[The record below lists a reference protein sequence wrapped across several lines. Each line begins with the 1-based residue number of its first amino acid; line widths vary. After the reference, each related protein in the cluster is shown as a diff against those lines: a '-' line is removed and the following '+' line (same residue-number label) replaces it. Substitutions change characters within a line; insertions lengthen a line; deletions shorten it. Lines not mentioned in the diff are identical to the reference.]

1 MRQSEP
7 LLCRGPH
14 SVAGGVS
21 RGRRGQHR
29 AGETACQVWGGHK
42 ALQQGRVESGAHGL
56 LLRQHRPP
64 TLPTLMPILD
74 AEGIEL
80 ENKRIHPVLSVE
92 AEYVI
97 LIPYLSPY
105 RSPLV
110 ENACYQTLK
119 KIKYSNPVPHCSFR
133 TLDSIFSQK
142 GTHSKLFEISFL
154 VFRGIIIS
162 FSLENLREHEFE
174 RAK

>member
-1 MRQSEP
+1 MHQSEP

-42 ALQQGRVESGAHGL
+42 AVQQGRVESGAHGL
-56 LLRQHRPP
+56 LLRQHHPSP
-64 TLPTLMPILD
+64 LPTLMPILD

-97 LIPYLSPY
+97 LIPYLSSY

-119 KIKYSNPVPHCSFR
+119 N
-133 TLDSIFSQK
+133 
-142 GTHSKLFEISFL
+142 
-154 VFRGIIIS
+154 
-162 FSLENLREHEFE
+162 N
-174 RAK
+174 

>member
-1 MRQSEP
+1 MERTAQSWP
-7 LLCRGPH
+7 GCLSGLGRTQGCR
-14 SVAGGVS
+14 AGTGGARCTWPRS
-21 RGRRGQHR
+21 LETPPFSSSFSPADRRGVPRR
-29 AGETACQVWGGHK
+29 ATV
-42 ALQQGRVESGAHGL
+42 
-56 LLRQHRPP
+56 
-64 TLPTLMPILD
+64 
-74 AEGIEL
+74 